1 MCRKIDYKKIGQN
14 LEIFPAGDTGL
25 RLRKFFKIFKKKMFC
40 YFVVKCI
47 EKLIKHIFGKNLEI
61 FPAGDTGLRL
71 RKFLKIFKKNCFC
84 YFVVKCTEKLMNNF
98 LGH

>member
-1 MCRKIDYKKIGQN
+1 MYR
-14 LEIFPAGDTGL
+14 
-25 RLRKFFKIFKKKMFC
+25 
-40 YFVVKCI
+40 
-47 EKLIKHIFGKNLEI
+47 KLIKHIFGKNLEI

-71 RKFLKIFKKNCFC
+71 RKFFKIFKKNCFC